1 MATLFFDMDGTL
13 IDSELGI
20 TRCVAHALVR
30 MGLEV
35 PGEAELRRW
44 IGPSLRASFGPLLQ
58 DEAKIDAVVLDMN
71 LQGHSGLPVADAC
84 DERSIPFL
92 ILSGYGD
99 TALSG
104 TRHAAPILSKPFAS
118 AVLVKA
124 LTTLFE
130 GSRS

>member
-1 MATLFFDMDGTL
+1 MTMTAILAGRRILVVEDEMLVAMSIEDTLVDAGGEVVGPAPTVGRA
-13 IDSELGI
+13 LG
-20 TRCVAHALVR
+20 
-30 MGLEV
+30 
-35 PGEAELRRW
+35 
-44 IGPSLRASFGPLLQ
+44 LLQ

>member
-1 MATLFFDMDGTL
+1 MIMSAILAGRRILVVEDEMLVAMSIEDTL
-13 IDSELGI
+13 IDAGGEVVGPAPTVGRALG
-20 TRCVAHALVR
+20 
-30 MGLEV
+30 
-35 PGEAELRRW
+35 
-44 IGPSLRASFGPLLQ
+44 LLQ

-124 LTTLFE
+124 LTTLFD

>member
-1 MATLFFDMDGTL
+1 MSAILAGRRILVVEDEMLVAMSIEDTL
-13 IDSELGI
+13 IDAGGEVVGPAPTVGRALG
-20 TRCVAHALVR
+20 
-30 MGLEV
+30 
-35 PGEAELRRW
+35 
-44 IGPSLRASFGPLLQ
+44 LLQ

-71 LQGHSGLPVADAC
+71 LQGQSGLPVADAC
-84 DERSIPFL
+84 DERSIPFI

>member
-1 MATLFFDMDGTL
+1 MTMSAILAGRRILVVEDEMLVAMSIEDTL
-13 IDSELGI
+13 IDAGGEVVGPAPTVGRALG
-20 TRCVAHALVR
+20 
-30 MGLEV
+30 
-35 PGEAELRRW
+35 
-44 IGPSLRASFGPLLQ
+44 LLQ

-124 LTTLFE
+124 LTTLFD

>member
-1 MATLFFDMDGTL
+1 MSAILAGRRILVVEDEMLVAMSIEDTL
-13 IDSELGI
+13 IDAGGEVVGPAPTVGRALG
-20 TRCVAHALVR
+20 
-30 MGLEV
+30 
-35 PGEAELRRW
+35 
-44 IGPSLRASFGPLLQ
+44 LLQ

-71 LQGHSGLPVADAC
+71 LQGQSGLPVADAC

>member
-1 MATLFFDMDGTL
+1 MSAILAGRRILVVEDEMLVAMSIEDTL
-13 IDSELGI
+13 IDAGGEVVGPAPTVGRALG
-20 TRCVAHALVR
+20 
-30 MGLEV
+30 
-35 PGEAELRRW
+35 
-44 IGPSLRASFGPLLQ
+44 LLQ

>member
-1 MATLFFDMDGTL
+1 MIMSAILAGRRILVVEDEMLVAMSIEDTL
-13 IDSELGI
+13 IDAGGEVVGPAPTVGRALG
-20 TRCVAHALVR
+20 
-30 MGLEV
+30 
-35 PGEAELRRW
+35 
-44 IGPSLRASFGPLLQ
+44 LLQ

-104 TRHAAPILSKPFAS
+104 TRHAAPILSKPCAS

-124 LTTLFE
+124 LTTLFD

>member
-1 MATLFFDMDGTL
+1 MTMSAILAGRRILVVEDEMLVAMSIEDTL
-13 IDSELGI
+13 IDAGGEVVGPAPTVGRALG
-20 TRCVAHALVR
+20 
-30 MGLEV
+30 
-35 PGEAELRRW
+35 
-44 IGPSLRASFGPLLQ
+44 LLQ

-71 LQGHSGLPVADAC
+71 LQGQSGLPVADAC

>member
-1 MATLFFDMDGTL
+1 MTMSAILAGRRILVVEDEMLVAMSIEDTL
-13 IDSELGI
+13 IDAGGEVVGPAPTVGRALG
-20 TRCVAHALVR
+20 
-30 MGLEV
+30 
-35 PGEAELRRW
+35 
-44 IGPSLRASFGPLLQ
+44 LLQ

-71 LQGHSGLPVADAC
+71 LQGQSGLPVADAC

-104 TRHAAPILSKPFAS
+104 TRHAAPIISKPFAS

>member
-1 MATLFFDMDGTL
+1 MSAILAGRRILVVEDEMLVAMSIEDTL
-13 IDSELGI
+13 IDAGGEVVGPAPTVGRALG
-20 TRCVAHALVR
+20 
-30 MGLEV
+30 
-35 PGEAELRRW
+35 
-44 IGPSLRASFGPLLQ
+44 LLQ
-58 DEAKIDAVVLDMN
+58 CEAKIDAVVLDMN
-71 LQGHSGLPVADAC
+71 LQGQSGLPVADAC
-84 DERSIPFL
+84 DERSIPFI

>member
-1 MATLFFDMDGTL
+1 MSAILAGRRILVVEDEMLVAMSIEDTL
-13 IDSELGI
+13 IDAGGEVVGPAPTVGRALG
-20 TRCVAHALVR
+20 
-30 MGLEV
+30 
-35 PGEAELRRW
+35 
-44 IGPSLRASFGPLLQ
+44 LLQ
-58 DEAKIDAVVLDMN
+58 DEPKIDAVVLDMN

-124 LTTLFE
+124 LTTLFD

>member
-1 MATLFFDMDGTL
+1 MSAILAGRRILVVEDEMLVAMSIEDTL
-13 IDSELGI
+13 IDAGGEVVGPAPTVGRALG
-20 TRCVAHALVR
+20 
-30 MGLEV
+30 
-35 PGEAELRRW
+35 
-44 IGPSLRASFGPLLQ
+44 LLQ

-124 LTTLFE
+124 LTTLFD

>member
-1 MATLFFDMDGTL
+1 MTMSAILAGRRILVVEDEMLVAMSIEDTL
-13 IDSELGI
+13 IDAGGEVVGPAPTVGRALG
-20 TRCVAHALVR
+20 
-30 MGLEV
+30 
-35 PGEAELRRW
+35 
-44 IGPSLRASFGPLLQ
+44 LLQ

>member
-1 MATLFFDMDGTL
+1 MIMSAILAGRRILVVEDEMLVAMSIEDTL
-13 IDSELGI
+13 IDAGCEVVGPAPTVGRALG
-20 TRCVAHALVR
+20 
-30 MGLEV
+30 
-35 PGEAELRRW
+35 
-44 IGPSLRASFGPLLQ
+44 LLQ

-71 LQGHSGLPVADAC
+71 LQGQSGLPVADAC

-104 TRHAAPILSKPFAS
+104 THHAAPILSKPFAN

-124 LTTLFE
+124 LTTLLE
-130 GSRS
+130 GIR